1 MTDNL
6 DVLVVGAGPAGLTL
20 ACDLKRRGLNIRIID
35 ASETGFPGSRAKGIQ
50 PRTQEVFNDLG
61 VLDDLTARASNYP
74 LLGAHV
80 GPLTLPWVMH
90 RVHKP
95 SEDVPFPNTLLIPQ
109 SETDACLRRR
119 LTELGVDVEY
129 ATRLT
134 AFSDTGDGIEAT
146 VTSDGRDETLRA
158 RFMVGADGGASTVRT
173 QAQIE
178 FAGATDDSDKM
189 IVADVHVDQLSRN
202 RWHIWPR
209 LGGRFMALCPLPGSD
224 KFQLMFRLKPDEEP
238 SLERD
243 AINRL
248 VRSVS
253 NVRITDVSWASI
265 FRPNVRLA
273 ARYRAGNVFLVGDAA
288 HCHTP
293 AGAQGLNTGVQDSYN
308 LGWKLAQVIA
318 GAADPLLD
326 TYEAE
331 RRPVAARVLGLS
343 SELYKNMASKPLA
356 AAKRGD
362 EERQLSLSYRGGP
375 LAAHTDRPDRS
386 VVAGDRAPDAR
397 YTDSAGHAGRVFDAC
412 RGPHFTLLAIG
423 QASIAAAQALRW
435 PDGGAALHKVAI
447 PAAGAKTLTRIYN
460 LDGPAQ
466 VLIRPD
472 GYIAHVATDDWEGA
486 VHKTLEAVAPATT
499 AEAQR

>member
-1 MTDNL
+1 MINEL

-20 ACDLKRRGLNIRIID
+20 ACDLKRRGLNVRIID
-35 ASETGFPGSRAKGIQ
+35 AAESGFPGSRAKGIQ

-61 VLDDLTARASNYP
+61 VLEEITARATTYP
-74 LLGAHV
+74 LLGAHI
-80 GPLTLPWVMH
+80 GPLTLPWVMI

-109 SETDACLRRR
+109 SETDSCLRRR
-119 LTELGVDVEY
+119 LAELGGEVEY

-134 AFSDTGDGIEAT
+134 GFSDSGDGIEAR
-146 VTSDGRDETLRA
+146 VTCAGGEETLHA
-158 RFMVGADGGASTVRT
+158 RFVVGADGGASTVRA
-173 QAQIE
+173 QAGIE
-178 FAGATDDSDKM
+178 FSGSTDDSDKM
-189 IVADVHVDQLSRN
+189 IVADVVVDHLARN

-209 LGGRFMALCPLPGSD
+209 LGGRFMGLCPLPGGD

-243 AINRL
+243 AIDRL

-253 NVRITDVSWASI
+253 NVGITEVSWASV

-273 ARYRAGNVFLVGDAA
+273 DRYRARNVFLVGDAA

-308 LGWKLAQVIA
+308 LGWKLGQVIA
-318 GAADPLLD
+318 GAPDSLLD

-343 SELYKNMASKPLA
+343 SELYSDIASKPLA

-375 LAAHTDRPDRS
+375 LAPDNDRDGIT
-386 VVAGDRAPDAR
+386 AGDRAPDAR
-397 YTDSAGHAGRVFDAC
+397 YTDATGRQGRVFDAC

-423 QASIAAAQALRW
+423 EPAIAAAQGLSW
-435 PDGGAALHKVAI
+435 PRRGAALQVVAI
-447 PAAGAKTLTRIYN
+447 PTAGAKSLTRIYG
-460 LDGPAQ
+460 LDGPAH

-472 GYIAHVATDDWEGA
+472 GYIAHVATGDHE
-486 VHKTLEAVAPATT
+486 LERRAGG
-499 AEAQR
+499 

>member
-1 MTDNL
+1 MTNDL

-20 ACDLKRRGLNIRIID
+20 ACDLKRRGLNARIID
-35 ASETGFPGSRAKGIQ
+35 AAETGFPGSRAKGIQ

-61 VLDDLTARASNYP
+61 VLDDITARATTYP
-74 LLGAHV
+74 LLGAHI
-80 GPLTLPWVMH
+80 GPLTVPWVMH

-95 SEDVPFPNTLLIPQ
+95 SEDVPFPNTLLIAQ

-119 LTELGVDVEY
+119 LTELGGDVEY

-134 AFSDTGDGIEAT
+134 AFSDSGDGIEAT
-146 VTSDGRDETLRA
+146 VTSAGREEALRA
-158 RFMVGADGGASTVRT
+158 RFIVGADGGASTVRA
-173 QAQIE
+173 QAGIE
-178 FAGATDDSDKM
+178 FAGSTDDSDKM
-189 IVADVHVDQLSRN
+189 IVADVHVDQLSRT

-238 SLERD
+238 SLQRE
-243 AINRL
+243 AIDRL

-273 ARYRAGNVFLVGDAA
+273 ARYRDGNVFLVGDAA

-318 GAADPLLD
+318 GAPDALLD

-343 SELYKNMASKPLA
+343 SELYANMASKPLA

-375 LAAHTDRPDRS
+375 LAPGSDRDGS
-386 VVAGDRAPDAR
+386 VAAGDRAPDAR
-397 YTDSAGHAGRVFDAC
+397 YTDLAGHPGRIFDAS
-412 RGPHFTLLAIG
+412 RGPRFTLLAIG
-423 QASIAAAQALRW
+423 EAAIAAAQTLRW
-435 PDGGAALHKVAI
+435 PTRGAALHTVAI
-447 PAAGAKTLTRIYN
+447 PTAGAKTLSRIYD
-460 LDGPAQ
+460 LDGPAH

-472 GYIAHVATDDWEGA
+472 GYIAHIATSDFERA
-486 VHKTLEAVAPATT
+486 LHRSREALALVEAP
-499 AEAQR
+499 R

>member
-1 MTDNL
+1 MTTDL
-6 DVLVVGAGPAGLTL
+6 DVLIVGAGPAGLTL
-20 ACDLKRRGLNIRIID
+20 GCDLERRGLNVRIID
-35 ASETGFPGSRAKGIQ
+35 AAESGFPGSRAKGIQ
-50 PRTQEVFNDLG
+50 PRTLEVFNDLG
-61 VLDDLTARASNYP
+61 VLDDITARASTYP

-95 SEDVPFPNTLLIPQ
+95 SDDVPFPNTLLIPQ

-119 LTELGVDVEY
+119 LTELGGDVEY

-134 AFSDTGDGIEAT
+134 GFTNSGDGIEAT
-146 VTSDGRDETLRA
+146 VTSDGREQTLRA
-158 RFMVGADGGASTVRT
+158 RFMVGADGGASTVRA

-178 FAGATDDSDKM
+178 FAGSTDDSDKM
-189 IVADVHVDQLSRN
+189 IVADVLVDRLARN

-209 LGGRFMALCPLPGSD
+209 PGGRFMALCPLPGSD

-238 SLERD
+238 TLERD

-248 VRSVS
+248 VRSVGA
-253 NVRITDVSWASI
+253 VQITDVSWASI

-308 LGWKLAQVIA
+308 LGWKIGQVLA
-318 GAADPLLD
+318 GAHDSLLD

-343 SELYKNMASKPLA
+343 SELYSNMASKPLA

-375 LAAHTDRPDRS
+375 LAVADGRDGIA
-386 VVAGDRAPDAR
+386 AGDRAPDAP
-397 YTDSAGHAGRVFDAC
+397 YTDSAGRAGRVFDAC
-412 RGPHFTLLAIG
+412 RGAHFTLLAIG
-423 QASIAAAQALRW
+423 QEAITAAQTLSW
-435 PDGGAALHKVAI
+435 PEGGAALHTVAV
-447 PAAGAKTLTRIYN
+447 PTTGAKTLNRIYA
-460 LDGPAQ
+460 LDRPAQ

-472 GYIAHVATDDWEGA
+472 GYVAHVATGDWEGA
-486 VHKTLEAVAPATT
+486 LRSTLAAVAPAT
-499 AEAQR
+499 EARR

>member
-1 MTDNL
+1 MTNDL

-20 ACDLKRRGLNIRIID
+20 ACDLNRRGLTVRIID
-35 ASETGFPGSRAKGIQ
+35 AAESGFPGSRAKGIQ

-61 VLDDLTARASNYP
+61 VLDEITARATTCP
-74 LLGAHV
+74 LLGAHI
-80 GPLTLPWVMH
+80 GPLTLPWVMI

-119 LTELGVDVEY
+119 LAELGGDVEY

-134 AFSDTGDGIEAT
+134 GFSDSGDGIEAR
-146 VTSDGRDETLRA
+146 VMCAGREETLHA
-158 RFMVGADGGASTVRT
+158 RFMVGADGGASTVRA
-173 QAQIE
+173 QAGIE
-178 FAGATDDSDKM
+178 FAGSTDDSDKM
-189 IVADVHVDQLSRN
+189 IVADVRVDQLSRN

-209 LGGRFMALCPLPGSD
+209 LGGRFMGLCPLPGSD

-238 SLERD
+238 SLERN
-243 AINRL
+243 AIDRL

-308 LGWKLAQVIA
+308 LGWKLGQVIA
-318 GAADPLLD
+318 GAPDSLLD

-343 SELYKNMASKPLA
+343 SELYSNMASKPLA

-362 EERQLSLSYRGGP
+362 EERQLSLSSRGGP
-375 LAAHTDRPDRS
+375 LAPTNGRDGPA
-386 VVAGDRAPDAR
+386 AGDRAPDAR
-397 YTDSAGHAGRVFDAC
+397 YTDSAGHPGRVFDAC
-412 RGPHFTLLAIG
+412 HGPHFTLLAIG
-423 QASIAAAQALRW
+423 EPAIAAAQGSSW
-435 PDGGAALHKVAI
+435 PTRGAALQVVAI
-447 PAAGAKTLTRIYN
+447 PTAGAATLNRIYG
-460 LDGPAQ
+460 LDGPTH
-466 VLIRPD
+466 VLVRPD
-472 GYIAHVATDDWEGA
+472 GYIAHIATADHERA
-486 VHKTLEAVAPATT
+486 LHRTSATIAPV
-499 AEAQR
+499 EVPR